1 MINFNGTL
9 YDSEKQISVFNR
21 SFLYGDGVFET
32 LKIVNNK
39 ILYFEDHYFRLMASM
54 RILRMK
60 IPMNFTLE
68 FLQSEILT
76 LVNKTQIQNS
86 SRARLTVFRV
96 DGGYYL
102 PTDNNI
108 CYTITATYEE
118 NKSYKLNS
126 NEIIVELYKDFL
138 VSKNLLSTLKT
149 NNKILHITASI
160 FAKENNYNT
169 CLLLNENKNI
179 VEAINGNIF
188 ICFNDSIITPP
199 TTEGCLNGVMR
210 KQIIK
215 IINEIGELEVIER
228 PISPFELQK
237 ADEMFY
243 SNIIIGIQNI
253 TTYRKKE
260 FSNKKSKLILDRLNS
275 KFVN

>member
-102 PTDNNI
+102 PIDNNI
-108 CYTITATYEE
+108 GYTITATYEE

-126 NEIIVELYKDFL
+126 NEIIVDLYKDFL

-149 NNKILHITASI
+149 NNKIA
-160 FAKENNYNT
+160 
-169 CLLLNENKNI
+169 
-179 VEAINGNIF
+179 VGRR
-188 ICFNDSIITPP
+188 IIRT
-199 TTEGCLNGVMR
+199 
-210 KQIIK
+210 I
-215 IINEIGELEVIER
+215 
-228 PISPFELQK
+228 
-237 ADEMFY
+237 
-243 SNIIIGIQNI
+243 
-253 TTYRKKE
+253 TYRLKMPNRRRGCRSPE
-260 FSNKKSKLILDRLNS
+260 G
-275 KFVN
+275 